1 MALALPRFAVFQ
13 STVRQ
18 KNYLRYI
25 HEDGERHGFLQ
36 FSGEEIVSP
45 YSKFEIE
52 RARSTTA
59 AGNDNGFVHIRC
71 CYNNKYW
78 VANSISSDSFII
90 AGADEPNEEQ
100 SQWSCTL
107 FEPIPVD
114 GEGGSSSSSRST
126 NTTVHVRFRHVKLGH
141 YLRSLMTRDN
151 YHACVSTSFDKRY
164 YIDDHMHHVVSL
176 MFMSLV
182 SRMRDHNHACPFVR
196 PTASARLDV
205 FRIIDWELLLILPKH
220 IALKGDNGLYL
231 SARRIERHQYL
242 QFTSRDIGD
251 PTVGNEVF
259 ITKGGSVRIKNNHF
273 GKFWRRS
280 PASPNWI
287 RADSDDTTTNNL
299 DTLFYPL
306 KVGDNVIALRNLG
319 NNNFCNSHR
328 NYLKASVTT
337 ISREARLVV
346 EELVISR
353 KIYNVK
359 FRLLD
364 ARIYNQNIITMV
376 TKTATNNT
384 QVSNTTTLKLLRKET
399 RSTTWNG
406 SVSLKLGV
414 KTNIQTGIPLIVEG
428 KVELFTEFTANY
440 QWGETMSTENQVETE
455 YTIKVPPMSK
465 VTVSLLA
472 TMGSCDVPFSY
483 TQRDTLMNGK
493 QVIYNLDDGIYTC
506 INSFNF
512 VYETKQEKL

>member
-1 MALALPRFAVFQ
+1 
-13 STVRQ
+13 
-18 KNYLRYI
+18 
-25 HEDGERHGFLQ
+25 
-36 FSGEEIVSP
+36 GEEIVSP
-45 YSKFEIE
+45 YSKFEIV
-52 RARSTTA
+52 RANSPTA

-78 VANSISSDSFII
+78 VAKSISSDSFII
-90 AGADEPNEEQ
+90 AGADEPNEDQ

-151 YHACVSTSFDKRY
+151 YHACVSTSYDRRY

-182 SRMRDHNHACPFVR
+182 SRMRDHYHACPYVR
-196 PTASARLDV
+196 PTAPARLDV
-205 FRIIDWELLLILPKH
+205 FRIINWELLLILPKH

-242 QFTSRDIGD
+242 QFASSDNGD

-280 PASPNWI
+280 RASPNWI
-287 RADSDDTTTNNL
+287 WADSDDTTTNNL
-299 DTLFYPL
+299 DTLFYPV
-306 KVGDNVIALRNLG
+306 KVGDNVIALCNLG
-319 NNNFCNSHR
+319 NNNFCNSHG
-328 NYLKASVTT
+328 NYLKAAVTT
-337 ISREARLVV
+337 ISREAALW
-346 EELVISR
+346 LKSLLSQG
-353 KIYNVK
+353 K
-359 FRLLD
+359 F
-364 ARIYNQNIITMV
+364 TM
-376 TKTATNNT
+376 
-384 QVSNTTTLKLLRKET
+384 SNFASWMQE
-399 RSTTWNG
+399 STTRT
-406 SVSLKLGV
+406 SLQCVSLKLGV

-428 KVELFTEFTANY
+428 KVELFTEFAGNY

-465 VTVSLLA
+465 VMVSLLA

-483 TQRDTLMNGK
+483 TQRNTLMNGK
-493 QVIYNLDDGIYTC
+493 QVICNLDDGIYTG

-512 VYETKQEKL
+512 VYETEEEKL